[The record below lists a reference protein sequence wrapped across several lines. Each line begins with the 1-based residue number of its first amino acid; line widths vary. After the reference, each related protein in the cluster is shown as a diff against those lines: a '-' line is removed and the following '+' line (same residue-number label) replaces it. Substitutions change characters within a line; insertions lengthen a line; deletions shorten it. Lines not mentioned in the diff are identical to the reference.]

1 MTNFKK
7 TKVKVDSQTK
17 KPYYV
22 NEIYP
27 LIPASDSDIYITTRN
42 GDRLDLL
49 AEEYYDNS
57 DLYWVIA
64 SANPEKVRN
73 DSFFVTPGIQIR
85 IPADLKGVEI
95 DYNKIN
101 TRR

>member
-27 LIPASDSDIYITTRN
+27 LIPASDSDIHITTRN

-49 AEEYYDNS
+49 AEEFYGDS
-57 DLYWVIA
+57 SLYWVIA
-64 SANPEKVRN
+64 TANPETTRN
-73 DSFFVTPGIQIR
+73 DSFFVTPGIQLR
-85 IPADLKGVEI
+85 IPVDLNSVAI

-101 TRR
+101 KRR

>member
-27 LIPASDSDIYITTRN
+27 LIPASDSDIYIMTRN

-57 DLYWVIA
+57 NLYWVIA

-73 DSFFVTPGIQIR
+73 DSFFCDPWNS
-85 IPADLKGVEI
+85 
-95 DYNKIN
+95 NKN
-101 TRR
+101 SC